1 MFANS
6 SGERT
11 WSVVF
16 LSLLVLLTWSAPF
29 SVPAG
34 AQSPALLKAKKEAEA
49 KGYIF
54 VATHEE
60 IVGKAKQE
68 GKLRVVVSTDANILK
83 HLTAGFKKKYPFID
97 IRTEEIR
104 GTDAY
109 VRQLHEIKAG
119 AVKGQDV
126 NDLAYDYYNEYPP
139 HQKKFDILGMAEQ
152 KILDMPVIMVDRFNR
167 NVVAVGSGIQVVA
180 YNKKLISAD
189 KVPDT
194 WEGFLKPEFSGRKFV
209 LDIRPKD
216 VSALVPAWGLEK
228 TLDFARKLAAQ
239 KPIWARG
246 NTRVLTAMLAGEQ
259 SVLIGPDFDSVLR
272 IMDKDKTDSIAY
284 KFVEPVPVRLNEAQS
299 ILNTAENPYAALLW
313 LEFVASPEGQKILDE
328 SGPYEASV
336 FLPGTVQE
344 RAVRGKKQSVVVWDH
359 YNKIPDYERKI
370 IEAYGFPKAE

>member
-11 WSVVF
+11 RSVVF

-60 IVGKAKQE
+60 VVSKAKQE

-126 NDLAYDYYNEYPP
+126 NDLAYDYYN
-139 HQKKFDILGMAEQ
+139 
-152 KILDMPVIMVDRFNR
+152 
-167 NVVAVGSGIQVVA
+167 
-180 YNKKLISAD
+180 
-189 KVPDT
+189 
-194 WEGFLKPEFSGRKFV
+194 
-209 LDIRPKD
+209 
-216 VSALVPAWGLEK
+216 
-228 TLDFARKLAAQ
+228 
-239 KPIWARG
+239 
-246 NTRVLTAMLAGEQ
+246 
-259 SVLIGPDFDSVLR
+259 
-272 IMDKDKTDSIAY
+272 
-284 KFVEPVPVRLNEAQS
+284 
-299 ILNTAENPYAALLW
+299 
-313 LEFVASPEGQKILDE
+313 
-328 SGPYEASV
+328 
-336 FLPGTVQE
+336 
-344 RAVRGKKQSVVVWDH
+344 
-359 YNKIPDYERKI
+359 
-370 IEAYGFPKAE
+370 